1 MSRMIKDDRI
11 KGIVVDTTDLF
22 RRAEVEKRIARGVLD
37 GKDEVELSDL
47 LGMPRRD
54 VVDIVSRLA
63 ARVQAEGPEIARIHA
78 IKQTG
83 MLQALYLEAQTQW
96 VGTHDPRYA
105 EQMRGA
111 LSDIRKIWGVEAP
124 QRIALGAVIAGT
136 GGVLGGILGEVD
148 DDTLEMLA
156 GLFERCD
163 VGAGVD
169 GEGLPAFEGHGEVG
183 LAIPLG
189 GGEAS

>member
-1 MSRMIKDDRI
+1 MKVDRSI
-11 KGIVVDTTDLF
+11 RGVVVDTTDLF
-22 RRAEVEKRIARGVLD
+22 RRAEVEKRIARGILD
-37 GKDEVELSDL
+37 GKDELELSDL

-83 MLQALYLEAQTQW
+83 MLQALYLEAQIQW
-96 VGTHDPRYA
+96 SESHDPRYA

-124 QRIALGAVIAGT
+124 QRIALGAVVAGT
-136 GGVLGGILGEVD
+136 GGVLGGILGDVD
-148 DDTLEMLA
+148 DSTLEMLA
-156 GLFERCD
+156 GLFERGD
-163 VGAGVD
+163 VGAGSD
-169 GEGLPAFEGHGEVG
+169 GEGIPSLEGHGEVG
-183 LAIPLG
+183 LAVPVG